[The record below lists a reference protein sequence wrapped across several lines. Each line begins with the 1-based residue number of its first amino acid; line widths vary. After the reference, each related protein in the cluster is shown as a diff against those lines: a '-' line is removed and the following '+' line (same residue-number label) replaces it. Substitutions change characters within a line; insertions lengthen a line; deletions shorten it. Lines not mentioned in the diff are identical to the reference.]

1 MDGMDSET
9 LIEKKFTELNEN
21 LKSIKGELSEKV
33 HSENVKVYRN
43 VQDLIRETD
52 HSEEQEKLTE
62 KQYKCLKRITLT
74 ALVISII
81 NIALTVFIFLSLYL
95 VRL

>member
-43 VQDLIRETD
+43 IQDLLKELD
-52 HSEEQEKLTE
+52 QSEEQRILLETHVGKLKNQNMFLTF
-62 KQYKCLKRITLT
+62 LAAVNLGVGIILILLTLGI
-74 ALVISII
+74 L
-81 NIALTVFIFLSLYL
+81 
-95 VRL
+95 